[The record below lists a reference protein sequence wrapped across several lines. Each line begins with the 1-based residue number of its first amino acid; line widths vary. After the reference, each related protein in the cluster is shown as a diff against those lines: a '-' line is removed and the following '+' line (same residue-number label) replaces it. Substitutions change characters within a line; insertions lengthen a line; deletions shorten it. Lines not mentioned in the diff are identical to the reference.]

1 MPIGEDPVDE
11 FREMAIDRLRA
22 LAGQRAPSLA
32 GREAVLVGLA
42 GRGIQA
48 SRSPIMHER
57 EGARLGIPFRY
68 VLIDFD
74 ALGLKDSG
82 IGAIVRAA
90 AELGFAGLNI
100 THPFKQTVIPVLDE
114 LSPEAQSIGAVNTVV
129 IRDGRCIGHN
139 TDSWGFAES
148 LRQAR
153 PALPIGRVVQ
163 FGAGGAGAAV
173 AQALDGLGVGE
184 LVIIDSAPERAEAL
198 AARLGRRSS
207 RVFKASRAVEEEI
220 GRAEGIVNA
229 TPVGM
234 ANYPG
239 TPFPLE
245 LLSARHWVADIVY
258 FPEDTE
264 LLRAARAAG
273 CRTVPGSGMAVY
285 QAVRAFELF
294 TGARPDASAMT
305 EHFQA
310 A

>member
-1 MPIGEDPVDE
+1 MDE
-11 FREMAIDRLRA
+11 LREAAIDRLRA
-22 LAGQRAPSLA
+22 LVGESAPSLA
-32 GREAVLVGLA
+32 GGNAILVGLA

-74 ALGLKDSG
+74 ALGLRDSG
-82 IGAIVRAA
+82 IGSIVRAA

-100 THPFKQTVIPVLDE
+100 THPFKQTVIPALDE
-114 LSPEAQSIGAVNTVV
+114 LSPGARSIGAVNTVV

-148 LRQAR
+148 LRQAQ

-173 AQALDGLGVGE
+173 AQALDDLGVGE
-184 LVIIDSAPERAEAL
+184 LVIIDQSPERAEAL
-198 AARLGRRSS
+198 AARLGWRSPHA
-207 RVFKASRAVEEEI
+207 FKASEAVEEKI
-220 GRAEGIVNA
+220 GWAQGIVNA

-239 TPFPLE
+239 TPFPPK

-258 FPEDTE
+258 FPEETE
-264 LLRAARAAG
+264 LLCAARKAG

-294 TGARPDASAMT
+294 TGVRPDASAMA
-305 EHFQA
+305 EHFGA

>member
-1 MPIGEDPVDE
+1 MDE
-11 FREMAIDRLRA
+11 FREVAIDRLRA
-22 LAGQRAPSLA
+22 LAGQSAPSPA
-32 GREAVLVGLA
+32 GRNAVLVGLA

-114 LSPEAQSIGAVNTVV
+114 LSPEARSIGAVNTVV

-153 PALPIGRVVQ
+153 PPLPVERVVQ

-184 LVIIDSAPERAEAL
+184 LVIIDQSPERAEAL
-198 AARLGRRSS
+198 AMRLGRRSS
-207 RVFKASRAVEEEI
+207 RVFKASEAV
-220 GRAEGIVNA
+220 AEKLGWTQGIVNA

-234 ANYPG
+234 SNYPG
-239 TPFPLE
+239 TPFAPK

-258 FPEDTE
+258 FPEETE

-294 TGARPDASAMT
+294 TGVQSDASAMA
-305 EHFQA
+305 EHFRA